1 MNNNRPCP
9 NCNRI
14 FDKRKQCKSIEEYR
28 NLLTEI
34 AIRFVEDR
42 MWDNKSYGNRNY
54 YVCSRECEDSLVES
68 RDYYYDFQEAIERE
82 MCGDI

>member
-1 MNNNRPCP
+1 MGNNRSCPCQ

-42 MWDNKSYGNRNY
+42 MD
-54 YVCSRECEDSLVES
+54 
-68 RDYYYDFQEAIERE
+68 
-82 MCGDI
+82 